1 MVRTAAG
8 MIISI
13 SLQMIVCAVVVMLIY
28 DAGVRGF
35 AFGESIFTPSAVSS
49 KANGKDMIVIVE
61 EGATELEVAKLL
73 ESKGL
78 IEDFKVFYVQSKLYR
93 GTILPGTYTLNTS
106 MTSEEM
112 LELLIEEPETEESQ

>member
-1 MVRTAAG
+1 MVRKAAG